1 MKLLH
6 KGTKKDGKLV
16 FDDPN
21 AFAVA
26 KGLIP
31 EGKRFEVTLD
41 KESVRRTTQQ
51 NKYLF
56 GVVYKVIGDYTGHDV
71 DQIHSNMKRM
81 FASTVDEKGLIITEE
96 THKMDTVRM
105 TKYIEDIRRWGAE
118 FLGLDI
124 PDANSVEEL

>member
-6 KGTKKDGKLV
+6 KGTVKDHKLI
-16 FDDPN
+16 FDNPE
-21 AFAVA
+21 AFTVA
-26 KGLIP
+26 KTLL
-31 EGKRFEVTLD
+31 EGKRFELTLE
-41 KESVRRTTQQ
+41 KESIRRTTQQ

-71 DQIHSNMKRM
+71 DQIHANMKIL
-81 FASTVDEKGLIITEE
+81 FASTTDEKGLIITEE

-124 PDANSVEEL
+124 PDANSVEEEL